1 MMDHKAC
8 QSWDRFSF
16 LSCGRGSEPKGG
28 AMILKACG
36 GERGARQLGRRPA
49 IRVVCLLAAFWVRA
63 GGAWRTRGVE
73 GAVLA
78 LPGFVELAEALQPSV
93 VNITATY
100 QIHEPPPGDP
110 FEFFERFFQEGGRA
124 LPPRILEGQSRG
136 SGFIISSDGE
146 IITNHHVIEGASQVG
161 VRLADGSFVDA
172 EVVGTDPR
180 TDLALLRIRPDQALT
195 PAALGDSDVLK
206 VGEWVI
212 AIGNPFGLGHTVT
225 AGIVSA
231 KGRVI
236 GAGPYDDFIQTDASI
251 NPGNSGGPLF
261 NAEGEVV
268 GINTIK
274 GLGEGIGFAIPINLA
289 RNVVEQLRTH
299 GRVVRAFLG
308 VQIESLTP
316 GLATSLGLEE
326 GSQGALIREVIRNS
340 PADQAGLRRGDVILS
355 MNQDPLE
362 DPRVFPRWVADRDV
376 GETVTLE
383 IVRGD
388 GQGDVQRGDVD
399 VTLAEL
405 PQPQR
410 Q

>member
-1 MMDHKAC
+1 
-8 QSWDRFSF
+8 
-16 LSCGRGSEPKGG
+16 
-28 AMILKACG
+28 MILKACK
-36 GERGARQLGRRPA
+36 GERGARQVGTRPA
-49 IRVVCLLAAFWVRA
+49 IRVVCLLAAFWMLAGMAWLTPGA
-63 GGAWRTRGVE
+63 GGAGP
-73 GAVLA
+73 A
-78 LPGFVELAEALQPSV
+78 LPGFVGLAEELQPSV

-100 QIHEPPPGDP
+100 QIEEPPPGDP
-110 FEFFERFFQEGGRA
+110 FTFFERFFREGGRP
-124 LPPRILEGQSRG
+124 LPPRILEGESRG
-136 SGFIISSDGE
+136 SGFIISSEGE

-161 VRLADGSFVDA
+161 VRLADGSFVGA

-180 TDLALLRIRPDQALT
+180 TDLALLRIQPGQFLS

-261 NAEGEVV
+261 NTEGEVV

-289 RNVVEQLRTH
+289 KNVVKQLRGH

-308 VQIESLTP
+308 VQIENLTP
-316 GLATSLGLEE
+316 DLARALGLE

-340 PADQAGLRRGDVILS
+340 PADLAGLRRGDVILS

-362 DPRVFPRWVADRDV
+362 DPRTFPRWVADRNV
-376 GETVTLE
+376 GEIVTLE

-388 GQGDVQRGDVD
+388 EQGLVQRGDVD